1 MFPTVL
7 IFHLMTHTWVLQDN
21 KYWYLDSDFE
31 MPQDVSNHQCNLNMV
46 HVHGKM
52 VQDRDPNPYGD
63 GTVEFLQKTTCT
75 SWINKDFPERCLSFD
90 RDQWLKI
97 KKTLPT
103 KSMEFCMDQFE
114 FPNRKNSNP
123 WIFVNFNESEELCKQ
138 QGKRLCSEDEWTFAC
153 EGEEAKPYPY
163 GYDRDQ
169 NACVI
174 DRPWLAYHPSGLR
187 PRDQAFVELD
197 RLWQGEPSGS
207 MPRCKSDFG
216 VYDLTGNVD
225 EWTTKVRPEGKYK
238 SILKGGYWSR
248 VRTRCRPSTRS
259 HNENHIFYQQGFRCC
274 SNIK

>member
-1 MFPTVL
+1 
-7 IFHLMTHTWVLQDN
+7 
-21 KYWYLDSDFE
+21 
-31 MPQDVSNHQCNLNMV
+31 
-46 HVHGKM
+46 
-52 VQDRDPNPYGD
+52 
-63 GTVEFLQKTTCT
+63 
-75 SWINKDFPERCLSFD
+75 
-90 RDQWLKI
+90 
-97 KKTLPT
+97 
-103 KSMEFCMDQFE
+103 MDQFE